1 MIFFNFLS
9 KAGVPTL
16 RAAGQYLPS
25 DQQWWQIRNKVHN
38 KSMHLHHPKTIAP
51 TRSVKTSSS
60 TKTGPHCQKVWEL
73 LLRGNTDELMPISQ
87 LRKLRLKQNE
97 PRRPLLGNDRSKWE
111 YWEMHRK
118 QRIIQDSVKRHSET
132 QGFYLGSQYTHGH
145 PICNKK
151 AAVECWVMKN
161 LAFKRGKKIGS
172 N

>member
-1 MIFFNFLS
+1 M
-9 KAGVPTL
+9 
-16 RAAGQYLPS
+16 
-25 DQQWWQIRNKVHN
+25 
-38 KSMHLHHPKTIAP
+38 
-51 TRSVKTSSS
+51 
-60 TKTGPHCQKVWEL
+60 
-73 LLRGNTDELMPISQ
+73 
-87 LRKLRLKQNE
+87 
-97 PRRPLLGNDRSKWE
+97 GNDRSKWE

-118 QRIIQDSVKRHSET
+118 QQIIQDSVTRHSET